1 MPASGPPDEQ
11 LLKQALKWF
20 FLLQSE
26 HCTDKDRRKFNR
38 WFCKNEAH
46 QTAYAHAERL
56 WSETDRLKET
66 PDIPGLREARQ
77 RRPKH
82 QPAGILGWALFFLIS
97 SALMS
102 IGWLEYSAETIT
114 YSTRLG
120 EQRLISLADGSRINM
135 NTATRLHVRI
145 SYLQRKITLDTGEA
159 VFDVAHETWRPFV
172 VHTDKLQIRDIGT
185 RFNIHKQQDEI
196 SITVLEGAVEIDG
209 VRLDEGYQQHYS
221 SRSDHAILRPVDT
234 EQIAAWQR
242 GRLIFRQTP
251 LAAVTAELERYH
263 PVHFIF
269 TDPAIAHET
278 LSGTFGTR
286 DLPLFLSS
294 LEKALP
300 VRVKKLPDGQ
310 TLLIDRI
317 NKKM

>member
-1 MPASGPPDEQ
+1 MSLSGPPDEQ

-26 HCTDKDRRKFNR
+26 NCTDDDRRQFNY
-38 WFCKNEAH
+38 WLCKSEAH
-46 QTAYAHAERL
+46 QAAYAHAEHL
-56 WSETDRLKET
+56 WSETDKLKGT

-77 RRPKH
+77 RQPKRP
-82 QPAGILGWALFFLIS
+82 PASIFGWALFFLIS

-102 IGWLEYSAETIT
+102 IGWLEYNTETIT
-114 YSTRLG
+114 YSTQLG
-120 EQRLISLADGSRINM
+120 EQRLISLTDGSSINM

-159 VFDVAHETWRPFV
+159 VFNVAHKAWHPFV
-172 VHTDKLQIRDIGT
+172 VHTEELQIRDIGT
-185 RFNIHKQQDEI
+185 RFNVHKQQDDTVV
-196 SITVLEGAVEIDG
+196 TVLEGAVEIDG
-209 VRLDEGYQQHYS
+209 VRLDEGYQQLYS
-221 SRSDHAILRPVDT
+221 SRNDRAILRPADT
-234 EQIAAWQR
+234 EQIAAWQH

-251 LAAVTAELERYH
+251 LATVAAELERYH

-278 LSGTFGTR
+278 LSGTFDTH
-286 DLPLFLSS
+286 DLPLFLNS
-294 LEKALP
+294 LKKILP
-300 VRVKKLPDGQ
+300 VKVKKLPDGK
-310 TLLIDRI
+310 TLLINRV

>member
-1 MPASGPPDEQ
+1 MSSPGSPDEQ

-26 HCTDKDRRKFNR
+26 NCTDDERQKFNH
-38 WFCKNEAH
+38 WLCKSEAH
-46 QTAYAHAERL
+46 QAAYTHAERL
-56 WSETDRLKET
+56 WSETDRLKEA

-77 RRPKH
+77 RQPKH
-82 QPAGILGWALFFLIS
+82 RSAGILGWALFFLTS

-102 IGWLEYSAETIT
+102 ISWLEYSAETIT
-114 YSTRLG
+114 YSTQLG
-120 EQRLISLADGSRINM
+120 EQRLISLADGSSINM

-145 SYLQRKITLDTGEA
+145 SYLQRKITLEAGEA
-159 VFDVAHETWRPFV
+159 VFNVAHEVWRPFV
-172 VHTDKLQIRDIGT
+172 VHTDKVQIRDIGT
-185 RFNIHKQQDEI
+185 RFNIHKRQDEL
-196 SITVLEGAVEIDG
+196 SVTVLEGAVEIDG

-221 SRSDHAILRPVDT
+221 SHSDHAVLRPIDT
-234 EQIAAWQR
+234 EQITAWQH

-251 LAAVTAELERYH
+251 LTAVTAELERYH
-263 PVHFIF
+263 PVRFIF

-278 LSGTFGTR
+278 LSGTFSTG
-286 DLPLFLSS
+286 DLPLFLNS
-294 LEKALP
+294 LEKILP
-300 VRVKKLPDGQ
+300 VQVKKLSDGQ